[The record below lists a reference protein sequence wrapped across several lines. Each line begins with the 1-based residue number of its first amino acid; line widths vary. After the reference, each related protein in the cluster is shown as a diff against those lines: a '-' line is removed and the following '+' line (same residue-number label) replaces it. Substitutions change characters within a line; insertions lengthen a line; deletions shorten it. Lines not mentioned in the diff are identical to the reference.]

1 MDPKWRVE
9 GRVWGNVKV
18 SHWMSKYKI
27 TQLSDRDTESES

>member
-18 SHWMSKYKI
+18 NQWMSKYKI
-27 TQLSDRDTESES
+27 IQLSDRGTESES